1 MTTGEGKDVTLTG
14 LIHLW
19 VVYVVWGSTY
29 LAIRFG
35 VREGSGFPP
44 FTFGAVRVLTAGA
57 LLLLIAKLRGR
68 NLVPQK
74 DEWGTL
80 VGSGLLLWIGGNGL
94 VLWAEQRIDSGI
106 AALIVASVPIWV
118 AGMEAFLDRRLPS
131 FRLVL
136 SLLVGFAGIVVLSA
150 PVWSSGIR
158 ANVLGILALFAASI
172 SWGGGMIL
180 QSRRPVDL
188 KNSVSSAYQ
197 QLAGGAA
204 FLGLAFL
211 LGEPRPT
218 ASIQAW
224 LALGY
229 LIVFGSLLAFTSFV
243 SALQLLPTRI
253 VITYSYVNP
262 LIAVVLGWLFLQE
275 PITVW
280 TILGAALV
288 LIGVYGVFRNR
299 EHRRTAPSSAEGRS
313 TSSRH

>member
-1 MTTGEGKDVTLTG
+1 MAVGEEKDISLVG
-14 LIHLW
+14 LLHLW

-29 LAIRFG
+29 LAIRIG

-57 LLLLIAKLRGR
+57 VLLLIAKLRGR
-68 NLVPQK
+68 KIVPQK
-74 DEWGTL
+74 GEWWTL
-80 VGSGLLLWIGGNGL
+80 VGSGLLLWVGGNGL

-118 AGMEAFLDRRLPS
+118 AGIEALLDRRLPS
-131 FRLVL
+131 FRLIL
-136 SLLVGFAGIVVLSA
+136 SLLIGSGGIVVLSA

-158 ANVLGILALFAASI
+158 ANVQGIMALFAASI
-172 SWGGGMIL
+172 SWAGGMIL
-180 QSRRPVDL
+180 QSRRPVQL

-204 FLGLAFL
+204 FIGLAVL

-218 ASIQAW
+218 PSGQAW

-243 SALQLLPTRI
+243 SALQLLPTKI

-262 LIAVVLGWLFLQE
+262 LIAVVLGWIILQE
-275 PITVW
+275 TITGW
-280 TILGAALV
+280 TMLGAALV
-288 LIGVYGVFRNR
+288 LIGVYGVFRD
-299 EHRRTAPSSAEGRS
+299 RRGRRKVD
-313 TSSRH
+313 T

>member
-1 MTTGEGKDVTLTG
+1 LTSGEEKDVSLMG

-68 NLVPQK
+68 SIVPQK
-74 DEWGTL
+74 AEWSTL

-131 FRLVL
+131 FRLIS
-136 SLLVGFAGIVVLSA
+136 SLLVGFGGIVVLSA

-158 ANVLGILALFAASI
+158 ANVLGILALFAASL

-180 QSRRPVDL
+180 QSRRPVQL

-197 QLAGGAA
+197 QLAGGVA
-204 FLGLAFL
+204 FMGLALL

-218 ASIQAW
+218 LSGQAW

-229 LIVFGSLLAFTSFV
+229 LIIFGSLLAFTSFV
-243 SALQLLPTRI
+243 SALQLLPTKI

-262 LIAVVLGWLFLQE
+262 LIAVVLGWIFLRE

-280 TILGAALV
+280 TVLGAALV
-288 LIGVYGVFRNR
+288 LVGVYGVFRD
-299 EHRRTAPSSAEGRS
+299 RRVRKKGPSPAEERS
-313 TSSRH
+313 PTPRG